1 MKWLM
6 TDTHSDELTRL
17 LERISVTL
25 GDDLPAWPGGWPTD
39 VEAALLDTV
48 FSIRARYGSPTT
60 GVRAVVHRWMDYR
73 GGRADDLSV
82 LGATDPAVVRKILS
96 NNAKSSSRYKADIVV
111 DAAARFAAV
120 GLVHAAD
127 FTGDADQRAA
137 YLGVKGCGRV
147 TWPYFG
153 MLLGTPNSKPDT
165 WIMRYV
171 RAVVGDQTS
180 TDQARELINQAAA
193 ALGVNASRLDH
204 AIWSYA
210 RRH

>member
-1 MKWLM
+1 M
-6 TDTHSDELTRL
+6 
-17 LERISVTL
+17 
-25 GDDLPAWPGGWPTD
+25 D

-60 GVRAVVHRWMDYR
+60 GVRAVVHRWMKHR

-82 LGATDPAVVRKILS
+82 LAAADPTVVREVLS
-96 NNAKSSSRYKADIVV
+96 NNAKGSGRYKADIVV
-111 DAAARFAAV
+111 DAAARFSAV

-127 FTGDADQRAA
+127 FTGAADQRAA

-153 MLLGTPNSKPDT
+153 MLLGASNSKPDT

-171 RAVVGDQTS
+171 RAVLGDKTS
-180 TDQARELINQAAA
+180 TERARALINQAAD
-193 ALGVNASRLDH
+193 ALGVDASRLDH

-210 RRH
+210 RSH